1 MVSVRNFRN
10 LHEGKRVF
18 LMASGPSLSYLDL
31 TPLSRRIVIG
41 MNRTSLLFPNTHY
54 HCTMDLRLF
63 DAYPDLLRGSRYLF
77 TFDGRPFGIPLR
89 LLGSEGFSWDLE
101 KGIYSGYT
109 VAYYSLQLAVY
120 MGFKEIFYL
129 GLDLKHE
136 GTKTHFFGAD
146 FRSRQHEQTEFPH
159 MRKML
164 NYGARQLEGGGV
176 KVFNCSPD
184 SDLECFPK
192 VSYEYALSL

>member
-1 MVSVRNFRN
+1 MVSIWDFRN

-18 LMASGPSLSYLDL
+18 LMASGPSLSHLDL

-63 DAYPDLLRGSRYLF
+63 DDYPDLLRSSRYLF
-77 TFDGRPFGIPLR
+77 TFEGRPFGIPLR

-109 VAYYSLQLAVY
+109 VASRRGSRFRMDRSLLRHELFDLLQSFSHLPGKSPFGRLFQIGSHFNCRIQVSLSLQ
-120 MGFKEIFYL
+120 E
-129 GLDLKHE
+129 D
-136 GTKTHFFGAD
+136 FG
-146 FRSRQHEQTEFPH
+146 
-159 MRKML
+159 
-164 NYGARQLEGGGV
+164 
-176 KVFNCSPD
+176 
-184 SDLECFPK
+184 
-192 VSYEYALSL
+192 